1 MGATLNIVGS
11 ILQILGALGIF
22 IYGMKLM
29 SEGIQ
34 NAAGDKLRNILSGM
48 TKNKYLGIFTGF
60 FVTMLVQSSSATTV
74 MVVSFV
80 NAGLLTLVE
89 SIGVIMGA
97 NIGTTVT
104 LWVIAVLGK
113 LNITKV
119 AIGLIGISF
128 PFIFSKNERTKFLA
142 EFVLGFGILFIGL
155 EFLKASV
162 PDIKSNPEILSF
174 VQNFTDI
181 QVPYV
186 SVLLFVVFGT
196 FLTLVVQSSSAATAI
211 TLTLLIQGWI
221 PFELACAMILGENI
235 GTTITANI
243 AAAIGNVHAKRAAR
257 FHLMFNLLGVF
268 WILIVFMPY
277 TGAIE
282 NLLHSDAFTKLASFA
297 GKNNESIGLAIF
309 HTTFNVLNVLFLMWF
324 SGQIAKL
331 VIKMVP
337 TVTDEDEEF
346 RLQHIGVGILNTP
359 SLSVENAKK
368 EIQQF
373 AKLIDKMSN
382 NVYSLFFE
390 KQKDDTKLM
399 EKIREREDLTDKL
412 DLELTQYLAEISEAD
427 ISLEISKEIRGML
440 SISNDLERIGDIY
453 YEMTKNYERLKRE
466 KVQIPENAKEEL
478 REIMILTMKAVK
490 LMRDNLK
497 DKPGQVPLRDIIL
510 TEKAIN
516 KKRKEIFTNHFERL
530 ENSIYAPKVG
540 VLFIDFINRSE
551 RVGDHVMNVHEG
563 ILGKSDLYEEY
574 EKKMAKEGKDVE

>member
-1 MGATLNIVGS
+1 MGTTFGVIGN

-60 FVTMLVQSSSATTV
+60 FVTTLVQSSSATTV

-80 NAGLLTLVE
+80 NAGLLTLAE

-97 NIGTTVT
+97 NIGTTIT

-128 PFIFSKNERTKFLA
+128 PFIFSKNEKTRYLA

-155 EFLKASV
+155 EFLKDSV
-162 PDIKSNPEILSF
+162 PDIKSNPEVLAF
-174 VQNFTDI
+174 VQNFTNI
-181 QVPYV
+181 SFPYA
-186 SVLLFVVFGT
+186 SILLFVVFGT
-196 FLTLVVQSSSAATAI
+196 FLTLIVQSSSAATAI

-235 GTTITANI
+235 GTTITANL

-257 FHLMFNLLGVF
+257 FHLLFNLLGVF
-268 WILIVFMPY
+268 WILIVFIPY
-277 TGAIE
+277 TNTIE
-282 NLLHSDAFTKLASFA
+282 SLLHSDIFTQLASFA

-309 HTTFNVLNVLFLMWF
+309 HTTFNVLNVLILMWF
-324 SGQIAKL
+324 SDFIAKI

-346 RLQHIGVGILNTP
+346 KLQHIGIGILNTP
-359 SLSVENAKK
+359 TLSVENAKK

-373 AKLIDKMSN
+373 AKLIDKMSH
-382 NVYSLFFE
+382 NVYALFFE
-390 KQKDDTKLM
+390 KQKDDSKLM
-399 EKIREREDLTDKL
+399 DKIREREDLTDKL

-466 KVQIPENAKEEL
+466 KVQLPANAKEEL
-478 REIMILTMKAVK
+478 RDIMDLTLKSIK
-490 LMRDNLK
+490 LMRNNLK
-497 DKPGQVPLRDIIL
+497 DKSGQVPLRDILI
-510 TEKAIN
+510 TEQSIN
-516 KKRKEIFTNHFERL
+516 KKRKDIFKNHFERL
-530 ENSIYAPKVG
+530 ERSIYAPKVG
-540 VLFIDFINRSE
+540 VLFIDLINRSE
-551 RVGDHVMNVHEG
+551 RVGDHVMNVHEA

-574 EKKMAKEGKDVE
+574 EKNQEKSL